1 MWAIAKKEIKQY
13 FLSPIGYCF
22 IGIFLLICSLYFY
35 IGIFKNQVANFSLIF
50 GNILIIL
57 FLTFMVP
64 IITMR
69 IFSEERKNGTEVLLL
84 TSPRSVTSIVIGK
97 FLAVVFVVLI
107 ATFSSILYYIIL
119 KFFAKPQFASSI
131 ITIIGISLLAL
142 AYVSFGML
150 ASSITENQVVA
161 AVISIGFFILSWL
174 LPNMVDS
181 LSKFSLIDAF
191 GNSFLNGTISIAN
204 LVLLLSF
211 IVMCLLFTI
220 MVLQRRKLVK

>member
-69 IFSEERKNGTEVLLL
+69 IF
-84 TSPRSVTSIVIGK
+84 
-97 FLAVVFVVLI
+97 
-107 ATFSSILYYIIL
+107 
-119 KFFAKPQFASSI
+119 
-131 ITIIGISLLAL
+131 
-142 AYVSFGML
+142 
-150 ASSITENQVVA
+150 
-161 AVISIGFFILSWL
+161 
-174 LPNMVDS
+174 
-181 LSKFSLIDAF
+181 
-191 GNSFLNGTISIAN
+191 
-204 LVLLLSF
+204 
-211 IVMCLLFTI
+211 
-220 MVLQRRKLVK
+220 